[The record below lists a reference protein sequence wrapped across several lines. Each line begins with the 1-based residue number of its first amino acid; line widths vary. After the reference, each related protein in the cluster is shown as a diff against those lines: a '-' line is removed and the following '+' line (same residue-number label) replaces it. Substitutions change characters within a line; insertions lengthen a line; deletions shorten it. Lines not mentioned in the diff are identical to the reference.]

1 MLQVLRP
8 APCPNR
14 KRAGIS
20 FPQPSLR
27 QSSPPG
33 FLRLKCSFCS
43 RCPARSA
50 CGCVPAGACLQDV
63 FDLPVLGRS
72 SGSSLVP
79 RILPFVSQSSLAI
92 CFSTREPFQ
101 EQYSLVSDAE
111 MSTKYFLPNLGS
123 SHSQMEDVVARRLGR
138 TARVD
143 ECVHQVCSTDSWL
156 SHE

>member
-14 KRAGIS
+14 RRAGIS
-20 FPQPSLR
+20 FSQPSLR
-27 QSSPPG
+27 QSSPPC
-33 FLRLKCSFCS
+33 FLRLKCSLCS
-43 RCPARSA
+43 GCPARSA

-72 SGSSLVP
+72 SGSFLVP
-79 RILPFVSQSSLAI
+79 RISPFVSKSFVAI
-92 CFSTREPFQ
+92 CSSTTEPFQ
-101 EQYSLVSDAE
+101 EQYCPIPDAE
-111 MSTKYFLPNLGS
+111 MSTKFFLPNLGS
-123 SHSQMEDVVARRLGR
+123 SYSHVEDVVGQRLGR

-143 ECVHQVCSTDSWL
+143 KCVHQVCLTDSGL